1 MPERRLLRR
10 LAYLSALLMSA
21 GAFAFSAMTIAGT
34 EGHVR
39 AGTDASTAAM
49 HLERVS
55 LHHCGHGRPASAPAP
70 KV

>member
-10 LAYLSALLMSA
+10 TAYLSALFMSV

-34 EGHVR
+34 QGHVR
-39 AGTDASTAAM
+39 SGTDASVAAM

-55 LHHCGHGRPASAPAP
+55 LHRCHHGRPVTAAAP